1 MTNSEAYKMIGE
13 RAEQLSNIPGVQAEM
28 VNMVR
33 NGSTKEDT
41 EKWLYMC
48 AVGTLIGLQK

>member
-1 MTNSEAYKMIGE
+1 MTNSEAYRMIGARAEELSKLPEVQAKMIE
-13 RAEQLSNIPGVQAEM
+13 
-28 VNMVR
+28 MVR